1 MTTYREI
8 YMNRIE
14 AGLSPEEIKRR
25 FELMVEASGGDRILA
40 GQNLGY
46 ILGYY
51 GKDIREE
58 WYGCLASENTPV
70 AHPIFGPEFGR
81 GKDPTLE
88 EALQAGKDW
97 ALSQKNRP

>member
-1 MTTYREI
+1 MEAEMSTYREV

-14 AGLSPEEIKRR
+14 AGLPPEEIRRR
-25 FELMVEASGGDRILA
+25 FELMVANSDGDRVLA

-58 WYGCLASENTPV
+58 WYGCLSSEDTPV
-70 AHPIFGPEFGR
+70 VHPIFGPRFGR
-81 GKDPTLE
+81 GKDPTPE
-88 EALQAGKDW
+88 EALQAGKD
-97 ALSQKNRP
+97 